1 MNAKAQAVLMS
12 YIRGAAVAVT
22 ALYLNGQTNPKALAA
37 AALAAVA
44 GPALKALDPKATEF
58 GIGSSKLPQK

>member
-12 YIRGAAVAVT
+12 YFRGAAVAVT

-37 AALAAVA
+37 AALAAIA
-44 GPALKALDPKATEF
+44 GPALKALDPRSPEF
-58 GIGSSKLPQK
+58 GIGSHNKVV